1 MKVFKSISEVEN
13 IGDTVIAL
21 GNFDG
26 LHKGHQELI
35 NRTVKSAKIANLK
48 SAVFT
53 FSNHPKNVMAG
64 RPIIKNILSWNDKV
78 SIIKSYGV
86 DYLISVPFDYEMQN
100 MDPHD
105 FIMDILVDKLKM
117 KEAYCG
123 FNFKF
128 GHFAKGNAELLMK
141 VGLEKDFG
149 IHILEPIRID
159 NIVVSSSYIRELIS
173 EGRIDQCE
181 KYLGRYYSIG
191 GTVVTGNKIGRTIG
205 FPTSNIIIDE
215 GMVTPANGVYVT
227 YCTFNGVRF
236 KSITNVGI
244 KPTIGDNKYTIE
256 THIFNFDYNI
266 YGKEIKVEFLK
277 KLRDE
282 LKFSSLDELR
292 DQISKDKE
300 MAMEYHV

>member
-1 MKVFKSISEVEN
+1 MKVFKSLSEVEN

-78 SIIKSYGV
+78 SIIRSYGV

-105 FIMDILVDKLKM
+105 FIMNVLVDKLKM

-173 EGRIDQCE
+173 EGRIDECE

>member
-1 MKVFKSISEVEN
+1 MKVFKSIKDIEITGESV
-13 IGDTVIAL
+13 VAL

-26 LHKGHQELI
+26 IHKGHQELI
-35 NRTVKSAKIANLK
+35 VRTVKSAKSANLK

-53 FSNHPKNVMAG
+53 FSNHPRNVIAG
-64 RPIIKNILSWNDKV
+64 RSIIKNILSWEEKV
-78 SIIKSYGV
+78 AIIKSFGV
-86 DYLISVPFDYEMQN
+86 DYLISVPFDYEMEN
-100 MDPHD
+100 MDPKG
-105 FIMDILVDKLKM
+105 FILSILIGKLKM

-128 GHFAKGNAELLMK
+128 GHLARGNAELLTK

-149 IHILEPIRID
+149 IHILEPVRID
-159 NIVVSSSYIRELIS
+159 NIIVSSSFIRELIS
-173 EGRIDQCE
+173 EGKIDECE

-215 GMVTPANGVYVT
+215 SMVTPANGVYVT
-227 YCTFNGVRF
+227 FCTYNGIRY

-256 THIFNFDYNI
+256 THIFDFNYDI
-266 YGKEIKVEFLK
+266 YGKDIKVEFLT

-282 LKFSSLDELR
+282 MKFNNLIQLK
-292 DQISKDKE
+292 DQITKDKQ
-300 MAMEYHV
+300 MAMDFHI

>member
-53 FSNHPKNVMAG
+53 FSNHPKNVMSG
-64 RPIIKNILSWNDKV
+64 KPIIKNILSWTDKV

-86 DYLISVPFDYEMQN
+86 DYLISVPFDHEMQN

-105 FIMDILVDKLKM
+105 FIMNVLVDKLKM

-128 GHFAKGNAELLMK
+128 GHLAKGNAELLMK
-141 VGLEKDFG
+141 VGIEKDFG
-149 IHILEPIRID
+149 IHILEPIRIN
-159 NIVVSSSYIRELIS
+159 NIVVSSSYIRDLIS
-173 EGRIDQCE
+173 EGRIDECE

-244 KPTIGDNKYTIE
+244 KPTIGDNKLTIE

-282 LKFSSLDELR
+282 LKFSNLDELR
-292 DQISKDKE
+292 EQITKDKE

>member
-78 SIIKSYGV
+78 SIIRSYGV

-105 FIMDILVDKLKM
+105 FIMNVLVDKLKM

-173 EGRIDQCE
+173 EGRIDECE